1 MKIELKKKIVD
12 LIAAY
17 QANFDQSN
25 AELAGVLD
33 QYKDKVN
40 KYHADYLHQA
50 IVDGMA
56 EIQSNTKA
64 VNKLFNQQL
73 KSLIADAKKTATP
86 MCVTANKEADYAARV
101 SNAIQFILNE
111 GDEITDES
119 AFLILKDF
127 LDDYKQ
133 MKIFKN
139 MIGKK
144 VDLETATGNTTFP
157 NTFGNLNK
165 VEVKLNLFNE
175 IEGLANT
182 LFLYEDSIHQTYIVN
197 RHGYDVPTAPAL
209 EETFDEDSIVK
220 FAASLDKIVKN
231 EDFTED
237 VETVTPAS
245 LES

>member
-1 MKIELKKKIVD
+1 MKIELQKKIEV

-17 QANFDQSN
+17 KTTFDQSN
-25 AELAGVLD
+25 VELTGVID

-40 KYHADYLHQA
+40 QYQADYLHQA
-50 IVDGMA
+50 IIDGMA
-56 EIQSNTKA
+56 EILGNTKA
-64 VNKLFNQQL
+64 VNKLYNQKL
-73 KSLIADAKKTATP
+73 KALIADAKKAAIP
-86 MCVTANKEADYAARV
+86 MCVTINKETDYAIRV
-101 SNAIQFILNE
+101 GNAIQFILSE

-144 VDLETATGNTTFP
+144 VDLETTDGNTKFP

-182 LFLYEDSIHQTYIVN
+182 LFLYSDSICQTYIVD
-197 RHGYDVPTAPAL
+197 RHGYEIPTAPAL
-209 EETFDEDSIVK
+209 DEMLDEDSIVK
-220 FAASLDKIVKN
+220 FAASLDKIVEK